1 MYLSLP
7 PPLRLLF
14 VASIVDVLYSAFRI
28 YYLAVSM
35 PGFGGN
41 HQANCKASMAGVT
54 FFNLMSVFVRA
65 LLSVHLQLLIL
76 SNVTRAL
83 TYERHFLL
91 GALGI
96 SLVLSI
102 LPVFTQNYVWLS
114 FDPTMSSAHCGYF
127 PLHRTTDGA
136 DPPPEYLWTEDMAQS
151 AMRKGLIMMWAT
163 NFAWLTLTVFYG
175 AIVIVSVVIR
185 MIHRRST
192 VKNIAKSQNIII
204 GGSLPRREFVHMTTR
219 VVRRILQFP
228 LMVVVCH
235 ILEVVY
241 GMVTLSRAIHL
252 MRSGLLSTNDIR
264 DFEPGRTLTRL
275 FLASHIM
282 LGLEGVITLCFLPLE
297 PPIRLMLRSMYL
309 RQRSEL
315 HRLSTV
321 SRTNRR
327 QNLPKQN
334 ADSPSEDSFTLS
346 SFDRPSDSVGPIPN
360 TSLSPETLPVP
371 RQPADL
377 AANPEAA
384 MSPVLSVVLD
394 HYITPAQRAREQ
406 SIQPALTPIRRVTQR
421 WKRKTQIQRPNRPP
435 PIHRSRTVQ
444 ELPWDIVSV
453 PRRRSSTGS
462 VVMQPEIPGDAAN
475 PAQALRNDGLPLLQ
489 WYVPSVNSDS
499 TSDTDKQPA
508 GSNTA

>member
-14 VASIVDVLYSAFRI
+14 IASIVDVLYSAFRI

-102 LPVFTQNYVWLS
+102 LPVFTKNYVWLS
-114 FDPTMSSAHCGYF
+114 FDPTMTSAHCGYF
-127 PLHRTTDGA
+127 PLHRTTDGS
-136 DPPPEYLWTEDMAQS
+136 DTSEYLWTEDMAQS

-175 AIVIVSVVIR
+175 TIVIVSVVIR

-192 VKNIAKSQNIII
+192 VKHIAKSQNIII
-204 GGSLPRREFVHMTTR
+204 GGSLPRREFVHMTTK

-241 GMVTLSRAIHL
+241 GMMTLSRAIHL

-264 DFEPGRTLTRL
+264 DFESGRTLTRL

-321 SRTNRR
+321 SRANRR
-327 QNLPKQN
+327 RNLPKQN
-334 ADSPSEDSFTLS
+334 ANLPSEDSFTLS
-346 SFDRPSDSVGPIPN
+346 SFDRPSDSIGLMPN
-360 TSLSPETLPVP
+360 ASLSPEALPMA
-371 RQPADL
+371 RQPADSP
-377 AANPEAA
+377 ANPETAV
-384 MSPVLSVVLD
+384 SPVLSVVVD
-394 HYITPAQRAREQ
+394 HYVTPAQCARKQ
-406 SIQPALTPIRRVTQR
+406 STQPALAPIRRVTQR
-421 WKRKTQIQRPNRPP
+421 WKRKTQIHRPNRPL
-435 PIHRSRTVQ
+435 PIYRSRTVQ

-453 PRRRSSTGS
+453 PRRRSCTGS

-499 TSDTDKQPA
+499 TSDTDKQPD
-508 GSNTA
+508 GSNTT

>member
-1 MYLSLP
+1 
-7 PPLRLLF
+7 
-14 VASIVDVLYSAFRI
+14 
-28 YYLAVSM
+28 
-35 PGFGGN
+35 
-41 HQANCKASMAGVT
+41 
-54 FFNLMSVFVRA
+54 MSVFVRA

-83 TYERHFLL
+83 TYEKHFLI
-91 GALGI
+91 GALGV

-102 LPVFTQNYVWLS
+102 LPIFTKNYVWLS

-127 PLHRTTDGA
+127 PLHRTTNNVDI
-136 DPPPEYLWTEDMAQS
+136 PSEFLWTENMAQS
-151 AMRKGLIMMWAT
+151 AMRKGLIMMWTT

-175 AIVIVSVVIR
+175 IIVIASVVIR

-204 GGSLPRREFVHMTTR
+204 GGSLPRREFVYMTTR
-219 VVRRILQFP
+219 VIRRILQFP

-235 ILEVVY
+235 LLEVVY

-264 DFEPGRTLTRL
+264 DFESGRTLTRL
-275 FLASHIM
+275 YLASHIM

-321 SRTNRR
+321 SRANRR

-334 ADSPSEDSFTLS
+334 DNLTSEDSFTLS
-346 SFDRPSDSVGPIPN
+346 SFDRPSDSLEPMPDKP
-360 TSLSPETLPVP
+360 LAPEPSPMVQ
-371 RQPADL
+371 QPAASPVIPD
-377 AANPEAA
+377 AAV
-384 MSPVLSVVLD
+384 SPVLSVVVD

-406 SIQPALTPIRRVTQR
+406 NTQLVSAPIRRVTQR
-421 WKRKTQIQRPNRPP
+421 WKRRTQKQKVDRPP
-435 PIHRSRTVQ
+435 PVYRSKTVQ

-453 PRRRSSTGS
+453 PRRRSCTGS
-462 VVMQPEIPGDAAN
+462 VVMQPEIPGDATN

-489 WYVPSVNSDS
+489 WYVPSVSSDS
-499 TSDTDKQPA
+499 TNDTDKQPDG
-508 GSNTA
+508 GSNI